1 MMRWHDCA
9 VLATAVFLVG
19 CVAPSTYRVEAGR
32 IFLPHTRTITESG
45 QAMTAIDVA
54 AALPRGDSCG
64 RPIATPSLS
73 ARRIEL
79 YADRRITRAVR
90 FFGPEASFASADALI
105 GHFNTW
111 ADAQPAPCRLP
122 SDARAMML
130 RNLLAQRPLH
140 VREAIEAWYG
150 TGEGDDAARAIVLRP
165 GMRLCVS
172 DVTSTDVNSIRYALS
187 GETCARLVQG
197 PRGAVL
203 DTIASRFTVP
213 VISSDGSPPKD
224 AARTVRSWSEIENP
238 SWVRRSFIVVLPMNM
253 PTLPSESDI
262 GYYSL
267 LIIADPDSEIRV
279 IPTEGGSRT
288 YPTVAGVLAASRTAE
303 QITNVCRN
311 SADQLRCIR
320 FGERGVYRVDLPI
333 TLNGS
338 AMDVPVGTTLAGVVG
353 MVAPDFAGSYLTGPA
368 PLQEDEVARDRRQR
382 SYAKLEL
389 HRWFDGR
396 RVRVELPAEPGEM
409 PLQPGDR
416 ITW

>member
-1 MMRWHDCA
+1 
-9 VLATAVFLVG
+9 
-19 CVAPSTYRVEAGR
+19 
-32 IFLPHTRTITESG
+32 
-45 QAMTAIDVA
+45 
-54 AALPRGDSCG
+54 
-64 RPIATPSLS
+64 
-73 ARRIEL
+73 
-79 YADRRITRAVR
+79 
-90 FFGPEASFASADALI
+90 
-105 GHFNTW
+105 
-111 ADAQPAPCRLP
+111 
-122 SDARAMML
+122 
-130 RNLLAQRPLH
+130 
-140 VREAIEAWYG
+140 
-150 TGEGDDAARAIVLRP
+150 
-165 GMRLCVS
+165 
-172 DVTSTDVNSIRYALS
+172 
-187 GETCARLVQG
+187 
-197 PRGAVL
+197 
-203 DTIASRFTVP
+203 
-213 VISSDGSPPKD
+213 
-224 AARTVRSWSEIENP
+224 
-238 SWVRRSFIVVLPMNM
+238 M
-253 PTLPSESDI
+253 PTQPSESAI
-262 GYYSL
+262 GDYSL

-288 YPTVAGVLAASRTAE
+288 YPTVAGILAASRTAE

-396 RVRVELPAEPGEM
+396 RVRVELPADPGEM